1 MSSFGIALMKDKST
15 TNLMVKA
22 LNGVRTEIK
31 GDDDVQLEFEET
43 LKDASD
49 QVDPLMYSSI
59 WLLSMAEK
67 YEVVRIRDRVR
78 NIQVRSVNK
87 EERSSE

>member
-1 MSSFGIALMKDKST
+1 M

-31 GDDDVQLEFEET
+31 DDGDVTLEFEES
-43 LKDASD
+43 LKDAAD
-49 QVDPLMYSSI
+49 QVDPLLYSSI

-67 YEVVRIRDRVR
+67 YEVVRIRDKAR
-78 NIQVRSVNK
+78 NLQDKNK
-87 EERSSE
+87 KN